1 MVRMTKVTGETLLVA
16 PPEIIAVERQ
26 GSVTRVRT
34 RGGVEYLVVEM
45 PEDILAQIDAWRR
58 GVERETPPEFAAG

>member
-1 MVRMTKVTGETLLVA
+1 MVRLVKTTGETLLLA

-45 PEDILAQIDAWRR
+45 PEDVLTQIDAWRR
-58 GVERETPPEFAAG
+58 GVERETVPPAA